1 MVIAA
6 CAWAAVAVPVP
17 DWARWALGGTAVAVA
32 VGGMLA
38 ALMGPAA
45 RRLAGEGAPLSV
57 EERKALTVAER
68 IEMVSNA
75 RHILLQAATGL
86 VVVGG
91 LVFTGAGLVYTSRT
105 LAVSEQGQITDRYTK
120 AAEQLG
126 SDKRDVRLAGIYALQ
141 RLATDSPRDRDTI
154 RNVLAA
160 FVRGR
165 DACTPAAGKTTL
177 PTQCTI
183 AHEKLRTIPSIR
195 PEADVFAALT
205 IAPALANHDA
215 SITSQ
220 ADFSHVRF
228 PRANLFRANL
238 SGADLRGADLSGADM
253 AEAGLRDAALVG
265 AKLRD
270 ARLIGADLSD
280 AYLNGADLRG
290 ANLHGAVLN
299 GTSLY
304 GADLRGAD
312 LSGADLRNPDL
323 GVTDMHMTERY
334 VREVAIV
341 DRSTKFH

>member
-141 RLATDSPRDRDTI
+141 RLATDSPATATPSAMCWPRSF
-154 RNVLAA
+154 AA
-160 FVRGR
+160 
-165 DACTPAAGKTTL
+165 ATPAPRPPARRL
-177 PTQCTI
+177 CPRSAPSPTKSS
-183 AHEKLRTIPSIR
+183 EP
-195 PEADVFAALT
+195 
-205 IAPALANHDA
+205 
-215 SITSQ
+215 
-220 ADFSHVRF
+220 
-228 PRANLFRANL
+228 FRAF
-238 SGADLRGADLSGADM
+238 
-253 AEAGLRDAALVG
+253 GL
-265 AKLRD
+265 KPMY
-270 ARLIGADLSD
+270 S
-280 AYLNGADLRG
+280 
-290 ANLHGAVLN
+290 
-299 GTSLY
+299 
-304 GADLRGAD
+304 
-312 LSGADLRNPDL
+312 PP
-323 GVTDMHMTERY
+323 
-334 VREVAIV
+334 
-341 DRSTKFH
+341 